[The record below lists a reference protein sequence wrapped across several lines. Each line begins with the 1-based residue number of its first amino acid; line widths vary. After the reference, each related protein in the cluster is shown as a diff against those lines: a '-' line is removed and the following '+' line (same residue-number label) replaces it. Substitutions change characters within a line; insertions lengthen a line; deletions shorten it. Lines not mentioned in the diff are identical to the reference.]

1 MSYMRG
7 DYYLWDDESGL
18 HLWAYD
24 GYDGWDEA
32 GWHREDDGD
41 QYPVKSWHLKEGRNS
56 ASGVSIHQ
64 EIMDEYVMM
73 RLAEMIQEGTITA
86 AIDRAVDHKG
96 RGGNF
101 GGRVLEANADTLKQ
115 ALGSLKMQPVV
126 PYEWETVTSERTDE
140 DG

>member
-1 MSYMRG
+1 MAYMRG

-18 HLWAYD
+18 HIWACD

-32 GWHREDDGD
+32 GWHLHDGGED
-41 QYPVKSWHLKEGRNS
+41 YPVKPAHLKDGENT

-73 RLAEMIQEGTITA
+73 RLAEMIKEGSINA

-101 GGRVLEANADTLKQ
+101 GGRVLEANADALKRV
-115 ALGSLKMQPVV
+115 LGSLETHPAV
-126 PYEWETVTSERTDE
+126 PYEWEEAVTKQDAK
-140 DG
+140 